1 MSNPSTVRA
10 GYLADPTIQTLT
22 SVLREIEQGL
32 LVFPRFQRPFV
43 WTPDQRVELV
53 RTILRGLPIGT
64 FMTWR
69 TAKPIPVFEHAGAW
83 ALPSAAA
90 ATAGRQY
97 VLDGLQRLTTLYV
110 ALVPDKKP
118 RPSTALAEEEDES
131 TPREMYIDLSSPEPD
146 VFERSDEPDEEERD
160 RLERSIRLTEVLDSR
175 LLIKQQRKLKDD
187 ALVERADRVAEVLKS
202 YKVPIVPFV
211 SDDVADV
218 TRAFQLVNSQG
229 TPMSV
234 VHMVNALSWS
244 EDFSLLTTMDN
255 LRRGAL
261 SEVGWLGLDEMVL
274 LRCFAVVLGL
284 EAYDLDTVR
293 LAKELRGSRAD
304 TVKRVDDTL
313 RRVATVLRRVCHIRS
328 HALVPYTPQILV
340 LVKALSDRSDLD
352 ERQRG
357 LVGDWLWFT
366 SYVEAF
372 SGAVSASMVERT
384 TKNLTDALHGERFT
398 WEHRRG
404 ARRPF
409 PPQVDFRHARSR
421 VFALRLATRRATHEE
436 TTKAYRLLADE
447 GAEAL
452 LNVLPPS
459 AASGAWRFGRGA
471 RVLVARNELAG
482 LRAALEGPY
491 DASSGA
497 RFSIGEEAWAAYRN
511 GQFEAFVRH
520 RDRGFEDTERKHFE
534 AVRRRLFSSQA

>member
-1 MSNPSTVRA
+1 MSKPSTVRA
-10 GYLADPTIQTLT
+10 SYLADPTIQTLT

-43 WTPDQRVELV
+43 WTPEQRVELV

-69 TAKPIPVFEHAGAW
+69 TAKQIPIFESAGPW
-83 ALPSAAA
+83 ALPAAAA

-110 ALVPDKKP
+110 ALVPDKR
-118 RPSTALAEEEDES
+118 RPGRVPVEEDES
-131 TPREMYIDLSSPEPD
+131 TPREMYIDLSQPDPD
-146 VFERSDEPDEEERD
+146 VFERSDDPDEEERD
-160 RLERSIRLTEVLDSR
+160 RLKRSIRLTEVLDSR
-175 LLIKQQRKLKDD
+175 LLIKQQRNLKDD
-187 ALVERADRVAEVLKS
+187 DLVERADRVAEILKS
-202 YKVPIVPFV
+202 YKVPLVPFV
-211 SDDVADV
+211 SDDLADV

-234 VHMVNALSWS
+234 VHMVNALSWTG
-244 EDFSLLTTMDN
+244 DFSLLATMDN

-261 SEVGWLGLDEMVL
+261 SEVGWVGLDEMVL

-284 EAYDLDTVR
+284 EAYDLDAVR
-293 LAKELRGSRAD
+293 LAEGLRGSYAD
-304 TVKRVDDTL
+304 TAKSVDDTL

-340 LVKALSDRSDLD
+340 LVKALSDLSDLD
-352 ERQRG
+352 ERQRV
-357 LVGDWLWFT
+357 LVRDWLWFT

-384 TKNLTDALHGERFT
+384 TKNLTDALGGKRFV
-398 WEHRRG
+398 WEHRRA

-421 VFALRLATRRATHEE
+421 VLALRLAARRAAHDK

-452 LNVLPPS
+452 LNLLPPS

-471 RVLVARNELAG
+471 RVLVARDELAG
-482 LRAALEGPY
+482 LRAAVKGPY
-491 DASSGA
+491 DANLGA
-497 RFSIGEEAWAAYRN
+497 RFAIGEEAWVAYRD
-511 GQFEAFVRH
+511 GRFDAFVRQ
-520 RDRGFEDTERKHFE
+520 RDRDLEDAERKHFE
-534 AVRRRLFSSQA
+534 AVRKRLFDSPT

>member
-43 WTPDQRVELV
+43 WTPDQRMELV

-69 TAKPIPVFEHAGAW
+69 TAKQIAVFENAGPW
-83 ALPSAAA
+83 TLPSAAA

-110 ALVPDKKP
+110 ALVPDK
-118 RPSTALAEEEDES
+118 RPLGKAPAEEDES
-131 TPREMYIDLSSPEPD
+131 TPREMYIDLSQPEPD
-146 VFERSDEPDEEERD
+146 VFERSDDPDEEESD
-160 RLERSIRLTEVLDSR
+160 RLTRSIRLTEVLDSR
-175 LLIKQQRKLKDD
+175 LLIKQQRNLKDD
-187 ALVERADRVAEVLKS
+187 ELVDRADRIAELLKS

-211 SDDVADV
+211 SDDLADV

-234 VHMVNALSWS
+234 VHMVNALSWTRG
-244 EDFSLLTTMDN
+244 FSFLATMDD

-261 SEVGWLGLDEMVL
+261 SEVGWVGLDEMVL
-274 LRCFAVVLGL
+274 LRCFAVVMGL
-284 EAYDLDTVR
+284 EAYDLDAVC
-293 LAKELRGSRAD
+293 LAQVLRGSHAD
-304 TVKRVDDTL
+304 TVKKVDDTL

-328 HALVPYTPQILV
+328 HALVPYAPQILV
-340 LVKALSDRSDLD
+340 LVKALSGVSDLD

-357 LVGDWLWFT
+357 MVRDWLWFT

-384 TKNLTDALHGERFT
+384 TKNLADALRGKRFV
-398 WEHRRG
+398 WEHRR
-404 ARRPF
+404 AERRPF

-421 VFALRLATRRATHEE
+421 VLALRLATRRAAHDK

-452 LNVLPPS
+452 LNLLPPR
-459 AASGAWRFGRGA
+459 AASGSWRFGPGA
-471 RVLVARNELAG
+471 RVLVARNELAQ

-491 DASSGA
+491 DADSGD
-497 RFSIGEEAWAAYRN
+497 RFAITEEAWTAYRE
-511 GQFEAFVRH
+511 GRFEAFVRL
-520 RDRGFEDTERKHFE
+520 RNKDLEGAEAEHFK
-534 AVRRRLFSSQA
+534 AVRERLFGKPT